1 MKFEKEFE
9 LLNSFPDETFL
20 NEMAQIGKFTE
31 YTVFVRTDDP
41 GNIPHFHI
49 WDSNSKGNNFHTC
62 VKILKAEYFHH
73 TGKEGVLNSKD
84 RKELCA
90 FLLLP
95 SDDEPSKTNWEVL
108 LIEWNRNN
116 SEKKIDVKIP
126 IPDYSLLKG

>member
-1 MKFEKEFE
+1 MKSE

-41 GNIPHFHI
+41 GNIPHFHL

-73 TGKEGVLNSKD
+73 TGKEGVLNSSG

-90 FLLLP
+90 FLKMP

-116 SEKKIDVKIP
+116 SEKKIDVETP
-126 IPDYSLLKG
+126 MPDYSLLKG

>member
-9 LLNSFPDETFL
+9 LLNSFPDKTFL

-62 VKILKAEYFHH
+62 VKILKAEYVHH
-73 TGKEGVLNSKD
+73 TGKEGVLNSSD

-90 FLLLP
+90 FLRLP
-95 SDDEPSKTNWEVL
+95 SEDEPSKTNWEVL

-116 SEKKIDVKIP
+116 SEKKIDVKTP
-126 IPDYSLLKG
+126 MPDYSLLKG

>member
-62 VKILKAEYFHH
+62 VKILKAEYVHH
-73 TGKEGVLNSKD
+73 TGKEGVLNSSD

-90 FLLLP
+90 FLRLP
-95 SDDEPSKTNWEVL
+95 SEDEPTKTNWEVL

-116 SEKKIDVKIP
+116 SEKKIDVKTP
-126 IPDYSLLKG
+126 MLDYSLLKG